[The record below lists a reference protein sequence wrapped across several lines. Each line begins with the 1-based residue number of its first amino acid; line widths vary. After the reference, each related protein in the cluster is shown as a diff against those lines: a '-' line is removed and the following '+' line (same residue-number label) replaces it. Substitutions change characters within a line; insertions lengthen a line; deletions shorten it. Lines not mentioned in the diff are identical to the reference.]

1 MKEKAL
7 SEKDMIKRLVK
18 NYTELKRE
26 YDKLRK
32 GYAERVKKLKEEY
45 RLHGFKTKE
54 FFEVID
60 KIMGNFNH
68 SPQDTKLNSG
78 DSSFKSQPEDNN
90 IKGCGKTFKQK
101 SNLSEYTARCG
112 QLICP
117 EVELCPKCQVN
128 KEIDVEVKQDSQLK
142 SEEKGR

>member
-45 RLHGFKTKE
+45 RLHGFKRKE

-68 SPQDTKLNSG
+68 SPQEIDLSTKDNSVII
-78 DSSFKSQPEDNN
+78 SPEDTHVQKD
-90 IKGCGKTFKQK
+90 KGCGGK
-101 SNLSEYTARCG
+101 
-112 QLICP
+112 IC
-117 EVELCPKCQVN
+117 
-128 KEIDVEVKQDSQLK
+128 
-142 SEEKGR
+142 

>member
-1 MKEKAL
+1 MTENLHTKLIEKLVNKKFEFWKE
-7 SEKDMIKRLVK
+7 EFV
-18 NYTELKRE
+18 E
-26 YDKLRK
+26 
-32 GYAERVKKLKEEY
+32 KLKEEY

-128 KEIDVEVKQDSQLK
+128 KEIDVEVKQDLYG
-142 SEEKGR
+142 SEEKEDEKK

>member
-60 KIMGNFNH
+60 KTMGSFNH
-68 SPQDTKLNSG
+68 SHPEEGNVGVSCTASGSDTKT
-78 DSSFKSQPEDNN
+78 EDNN
-90 IKGCGKTFKQK
+90 IKGCGGK
-101 SNLSEYTARCG
+101 
-112 QLICP
+112 IC
-117 EVELCPKCQVN
+117 
-128 KEIDVEVKQDSQLK
+128 
-142 SEEKGR
+142 